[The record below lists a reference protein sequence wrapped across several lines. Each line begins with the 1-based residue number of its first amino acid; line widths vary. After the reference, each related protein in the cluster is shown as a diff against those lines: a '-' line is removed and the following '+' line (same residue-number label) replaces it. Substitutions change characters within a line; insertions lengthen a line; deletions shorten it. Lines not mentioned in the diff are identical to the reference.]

1 MDPIA
6 ALKHTALPMRRAP
19 RLSFHLALLA
29 LIAGPAFAAPR
40 ADPALPAAEAV
51 PGGVALVPLPRGVD
65 AAAIVRFQGERVLV
79 WPAAAGAV
87 AVVGLPLAATPGPAA
102 LLIGDSA
109 APRQLKF
116 RIRPKRYLTQALT
129 VAPKHVDLSPEDL
142 ARVDEERAKLHRV
155 LAEFRVDAPEALHLD
170 APVAGP
176 RSSSFGLRRVFNGQ
190 PRSPHTGMDIAAE
203 LGTPV
208 RAALGGVVVDTG
220 DYFFNG
226 KTVVVDHGEG
236 LLTLY
241 CHLNEINV
249 AAGDHVARGQLL
261 GLVGSTGRATGP
273 HLHFAVRL
281 SGTWVDPALFL
292 P

>member
-1 MDPIA
+1 MRK
-6 ALKHTALPMRRAP
+6 ALLPSAG
-19 RLSFHLALLA
+19 LAVLALLA
-29 LIAGPAFAAPR
+29 APALALPR
-40 ADPALPAAEAV
+40 SDPALPAAEAV

-65 AAAIVRFQGERVLV
+65 AGVVVHFQGERVLV
-79 WPAAAGAV
+79 WPAASGAI
-87 AVVGLPLAATPGPAA
+87 AVVGLPLTATPGSAA
-102 LLIGDSA
+102 LSLAESA
-109 APRQLKF
+109 GSERRLAF
-116 RIRPKRYLTQALT
+116 RIKPKRYLTQALS

-142 ARVDEERAKLHRV
+142 ARVEQERAKLHR
-155 LAEFRVDAPEALHLD
+155 AMAGFRADMPEALLLD

-190 PRSPHTGMDIAAE
+190 PRNPHTGMDIAAQS
-203 LGTPV
+203 GSPV
-208 RAALGGVVVDTG
+208 HAALGGVVVDTG

-249 AAGDHVARGQLL
+249 VVGDQLTRGQVL

-273 HLHFAVRL
+273 HLHFAVHL

-292 P
+292 R